1 MNENFGLLFATPS
14 FLEGMARTLDLG
26 GTFTSYNTS
35 RSAAEADFLALRSD
49 WRAVG
54 EDFDTV
60 LADFDPLE
68 YEAVEEE

>member
-1 MNENFGLLFATPS
+1 MNENFGLLYATPS

-26 GTFTSYNTS
+26 GTFTDYNTS
-35 RSAAEADFLALRSD
+35 RCAAEADFLALRSD

-60 LADFDPLE
+60 LAEHEP
-68 YEAVEEE
+68 VEEE

>member
-14 FLEGMARTLDLG
+14 LLEGMARTLDLG
-26 GTFTSYNTS
+26 GTFTSYNTA

-60 LADFDPLE
+60 LAEYEPLE
-68 YEAVEEE
+68 YEPLEEE